1 MREQQKFIGT
11 LTTSRPLTHEEIN
24 EYNKVGSESIDM
36 YLGFVDDSMN
46 QLEGPR
52 DTKQDDYVDVKQGFL
67 ETLHWMKSKDIT
79 LTGRITYAYEDI
91 FTDEI
96 GGGFGA
102 FEAFPWCVTHYK
114 LDVHGLKIVSDVIN

>member
-1 MREQQKFIGT
+1 MREQQKFMGT
-11 LTTSRPLTHEEIN
+11 LTTSRPLTREEIN

-67 ETLHWMKSKDIT
+67 ETFHWLKSKDIT
-79 LTGRITYAYEDI
+79 LTGRITYACEDI

-102 FEAFPWCVTHYK
+102 FEVFPWCVTHYK
-114 LDVHGLKIVSDVIN
+114 LDAHGLKIVSEVIN

>member
-1 MREQQKFIGT
+1 MREQQKFMGT
-11 LTTSRPLTHEEIN
+11 LTTSRPLTREEIN

-67 ETLHWMKSKDIT
+67 ETFHWLKSKDIT
-79 LTGRITYAYEDI
+79 LTGRITYACEDI

-96 GGGFGA
+96 GVGFGA
-102 FEAFPWCVTHYK
+102 FVATPENVTYYE
-114 LDVHGLKIVSDVIN
+114 LDFNGLQIVSNIIY

>member
-1 MREQQKFIGT
+1 
-11 LTTSRPLTHEEIN
+11 
-24 EYNKVGSESIDM
+24 M

-67 ETLHWMKSKDIT
+67 ETLNWMKSKDIS
-79 LTGRITYAYEDI
+79 LTGRITYAYEDMFI
-91 FTDEI
+91 DEI

-102 FEAFPWCVTHYK
+102 FEAFPWFVTHYE

>member
-1 MREQQKFIGT
+1 MREQQNFIGT
-11 LTTSRPLTHEEIN
+11 LTTSRPLTREEIN
-24 EYNKVGSESIDM
+24 EYNKVGSESINM

-67 ETLHWMKSKDIT
+67 ETLNWMKSKNIS
-79 LTGRITYAYEDI
+79 LNGRITYSYEDI

-102 FEAFPWCVTHYK
+102 FVATPENVTHYK